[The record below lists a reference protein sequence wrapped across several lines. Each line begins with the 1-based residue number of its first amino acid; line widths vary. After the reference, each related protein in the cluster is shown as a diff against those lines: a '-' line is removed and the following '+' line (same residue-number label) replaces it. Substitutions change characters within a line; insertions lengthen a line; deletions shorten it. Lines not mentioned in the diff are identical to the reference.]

1 MPRYFRASSAS
12 SEECASLRV
21 AVGKRIAA
29 GNIFIGAFDG
39 MSALMDA
46 MKATQFGRP
55 FDRKPIKFEGYYKF
69 TPGKDFQDENGNIV
83 QGKKDIC
90 NIYAV
95 IYKNH
100 DEHGNPVV
108 LYGDDVKTS
117 KQLVGIAEVKD
128 IKTTDT
134 WTKFETVFDY
144 TEDIDLQ
151 LLENRGYNMA
161 IVCSSSEEG
170 ASFKGAVGSTLC
182 VDELQIICAKI
193 EE

>member
-1 MPRYFRASSAS
+1 
-12 SEECASLRV
+12 
-21 AVGKRIAA
+21 
-29 GNIFIGAFDG
+29 

-46 MKATQFGRP
+46 MKATQFGKP

-117 KQLVGIAEVKD
+117 KQLVGISEVKD